1 MDERSSETRRVSGFA
16 GKSLDKK
23 KGRRKD
29 LGFHQSDL
37 AVHIVLGKQTK
48 NHSLPLRPVDD
59 DDEVTQGA
67 VDSIPD
73 L

>member
-1 MDERSSETRRVSGFA
+1 MDGIYSSEARRVSGFA

-37 AVHIVLGKQTK
+37 AVHIVLGKQTNK
-48 NHSLPLRPVDD
+48 SLPTSSPN
-59 DDEVTQGA
+59 
-67 VDSIPD
+67 
-73 L
+73 